1 LTGEDDADNPYNDD
15 AKDEEELCAKSPP
28 RNDETN
34 ELKDQSLADIYWVL
48 EEIIMFFCTG
58 IILAELTFF
67 FFFSWQPDS
76 LGPLDLD
83 IPSVRY
89 QADDML
95 IGDSQNSWNRLMAN
109 SLDAFRNLSFFS
121 DKNDSI
127 PSIM

>member
-1 LTGEDDADNPYNDD
+1 LTGGEADGDNPYNDD
-15 AKDEEELCAKSPP
+15 AKDEEEFYAKSPP

-58 IILAELTFF
+58 IILGELT

-89 QADDML
+89 QADDIL
-95 IGDSQNSWNRLMAN
+95 IGDSQIVGA
-109 SLDAFRNLSFFS
+109 A
-121 DKNDSI
+121 
-127 PSIM
+127 

>member
-1 LTGEDDADNPYNDD
+1 MTGEDDADNPYNDD

-67 FFFSWQPDS
+67 FLGS
-76 LGPLDLD
+76 LIHSDHWTWT
-83 IPSVRY
+83 Y
-89 QADDML
+89 
-95 IGDSQNSWNRLMAN
+95 RL
-109 SLDAFRNLSFFS
+109 
-121 DKNDSI
+121 
-127 PSIM
+127 

>member
-1 LTGEDDADNPYNDD
+1 LTGGEADGDNPYNDD
-15 AKDEEELCAKSPP
+15 AKDEEEFYAKSPP

-34 ELKDQSLADIYWVL
+34 ELKDQSLADLYWVL
-48 EEIIMFFCTG
+48 EEIIIFFCTG
-58 IILAELTFF
+58 IILGELT

-89 QADDML
+89 QADDIL
-95 IGDSQNSWNRLMAN
+95 IVDSQNSWSRLMAN

>member
-1 LTGEDDADNPYNDD
+1 LTGGEADGDNPYNDD
-15 AKDEEELCAKSPP
+15 AKDEEDFYAKSSP

-48 EEIIMFFCTG
+48 EEIIIFFCTG
-58 IILAELTFF
+58 IILGELT

-89 QADDML
+89 QADDIL
-95 IGDSQNSWNRLMAN
+95 IVDSQNSWSRLMAN

>member
-1 LTGEDDADNPYNDD
+1 LTGGEADGDNPYNDD
-15 AKDEEELCAKSPP
+15 AKDEEDFYAKSPP

-34 ELKDQSLADIYWVL
+34 DLKDQSLADIYWVL
-48 EEIIMFFCTG
+48 EGIIIFFCTG
-58 IILAELTFF
+58 IILGELT

-89 QADDML
+89 QADDIL
-95 IGDSQNSWNRLMAN
+95 IVDSQNSWSRLMAN

>member
-1 LTGEDDADNPYNDD
+1 MTGEDDADNPYNND
-15 AKDEEELCAKSPP
+15 AKDEEEFYAKSPP

-58 IILAELTFF
+58 IILAELTLFS
-67 FFFSWQPDS
+67 FSWQLDS

-89 QADDML
+89 QADDIL
-95 IGDSQNSWNRLMAN
+95 IGDSQIVGA
-109 SLDAFRNLSFFS
+109 A
-121 DKNDSI
+121 
-127 PSIM
+127 